1 MAFDS
6 PASPSARHRATGATG
21 PSLPNTSQRTKN
33 LLTDQVSHA
42 SAGRHLQ
49 SSHDIH
55 IEEDNRRRERDGWEF
70 ERLKGVET
78 RHRTASTGSI
88 NRLNSWATPSSGTQK
103 DWETKKRAKDAQT
116 KKKARQQWEK
126 DRAHGNISSVEAI
139 ERKRINAANK
149 DKMKEHDSNKQQ
161 TQKLLGL
168 HRAGGLQGMKDYQH
182 DDGLHMRRAGI
193 ATTRK
198 TIDESNW
205 HHDAASGRTA
215 ATRRELLRSAI
226 VQPSAV
232 EHASTHRKHGHLN
245 DDEMQDYC
253 GLKQGEELDEEG
265 RVIPPWA
272 VQEMRAAR
280 YMGPMGED
288 YTKYNADY
296 PAVDMEAVT
305 SWSARPPP
313 PQMYLKDERGKNVRR
328 SDPRH
333 PHQPETYGQPM
344 VGPYA
349 RFYESPAAV
358 AVEAS
363 HAYGPGFGGAYGGGP
378 MALEAGYGYPYG
390 PAAGY
395 GEGPGAEFGYY

>member
-1 MAFDS
+1 
-6 PASPSARHRATGATG
+6 
-21 PSLPNTSQRTKN
+21 
-33 LLTDQVSHA
+33 V
-42 SAGRHLQ
+42 
-49 SSHDIH
+49 
-55 IEEDNRRRERDGWEF
+55 
-70 ERLKGVET
+70 
-78 RHRTASTGSI
+78 
-88 NRLNSWATPSSGTQK
+88 
-103 DWETKKRAKDAQT
+103 QT

-126 DRAHGNISSVEAI
+126 DRPHGNISSVEKI
-139 ERKRINAANK
+139 ERDRINRVHK
-149 DKMKEHDSNKQQ
+149 DKMKEHEGQRAQ
-161 TQKLLGL
+161 TRKLLGL
-168 HRAGGLQGMKDYQH
+168 HRAGGLQGEKDYHH
-182 DDGLHMRRAGI
+182 DDSLGVRKAGI

-198 TIDESNW
+198 TIEESNW

-215 ATRRELLRSAI
+215 ATRRQLLRSAI

-232 EHASTHRKHGHLN
+232 EHSSTHKKHGHLN
-245 DDEMQDYC
+245 DDELADYC

-328 SDPRH
+328 SDSRH
-333 PHQPETYGQPM
+333 PHDPHTYGQPM

-349 RFYESPAAV
+349 RFYESPGAV
-358 AVEAS
+358 AVEAA
-363 HAYGPGFGGAYGGGP
+363 HAYGPGAAGAYGAGP
-378 MALEAGYGYPYG
+378 MVLAP
-390 PAAGY
+390 P
-395 GEGPGAEFGYY
+395 PSYY

>member
-1 MAFDS
+1 MGSSVDFTMAS
-6 PASPSARHRATGATG
+6 PASSSARHRASGGTG

-33 LLTDQVSHA
+33 LHSDQVSHA

-49 SSHDIH
+49 SSHDIR

-126 DRAHGNISSVEAI
+126 DKAHGNISSVEAI
-139 ERKRINAANK
+139 ERKRINAANN

-168 HRAGGLQGMKDYQH
+168 HRAGGLQGMKDYHH

-272 VQEMRAAR
+272 VQERRAQR
-280 YMGPMGED
+280 YLGPMGED

-296 PAVDMEAVT
+296 PGMDVAAQAE
-305 SWSARPPP
+305 WSARAPP
-313 PQMYLKDERGKNVRR
+313 PQMYLRDDRGKNVKR
-328 SDPRH
+328 SDPRL
-333 PHQPETYGQPM
+333 PHDAAGYGQPFG
-344 VGPYA
+344 GPYA
-349 RFYESPAAV
+349 RLYESPAAV
-358 AVEAS
+358 SESFGYPTGPHPALGHEGYGHPGYA
-363 HAYGPGFGGAYGGGP
+363 AYGHPALSAPGY
-378 MALEAGYGYPYG
+378 
-390 PAAGY
+390 
-395 GEGPGAEFGYY
+395 